1 MDPLSAL
8 GLITGL
14 IGGLAQRYAD
24 HKKEQ
29 LSLEVTKLQNDHE
42 LAMRKADAETL
53 EKEYAARV
61 YVAGVEAGT
70 KERVASYSLDP
81 QLYSEKNPNRL
92 FIFLD
97 FLRGLVRPGLTAF
110 LVFSCVVMYFLNL
123 KIANDNG
130 MMNPVD
136 AIDLVKDMQGMLKF
150 ATESCVGWYFASRPP
165 AKQVGK

>member
-1 MDPLSAL
+1 MDPISAI

-14 IGGLAQRYAD
+14 IGGLAQRFAD

-29 LSLEVTKLQNDHE
+29 LSLESLKLQNDHE
-42 LAMRKADAETL
+42 LAMRKADSEML
-53 EKEYAARV
+53 EKEYGARV
-61 YVAGVEAGT
+61 YEASAEAAT
-70 KERVASYSLDP
+70 KERVASYNLDP
-81 QLYSEKNPNRL
+81 VMYSAGNQNKW

-97 FLRGLVRPGLTAF
+97 FIRGLVRPGLTAF

-150 ATESCVGWYFASRPP
+150 AAESCVGWYFASRPP
-165 AKQVGK
+165 AKK